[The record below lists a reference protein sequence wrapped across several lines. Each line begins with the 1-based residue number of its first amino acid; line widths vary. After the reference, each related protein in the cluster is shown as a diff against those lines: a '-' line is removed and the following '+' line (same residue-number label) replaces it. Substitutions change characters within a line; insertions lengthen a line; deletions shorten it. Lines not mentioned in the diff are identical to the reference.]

1 MDNTP
6 LISLII
12 PVHNDEKYISKC
24 LDSIIFQTLPDIEII
39 CVDDASVDAS
49 LNILLEYQSNDSR
62 IRLIQN
68 GNNLGT
74 YLARKTAALS
84 ALGKFVMFVDAD
96 DMLDKDACRA
106 LIEIAERHPAD
117 IIQFTADVV
126 NCTGDEEAKIFYKHY
141 MHTVES
147 QLNSSKDILNM
158 FFVSRTNIASVWGKL
173 YSTSL
178 VKTAYSQMPDFFSC
192 IGEDTFTQFL
202 FAYYSESYI
211 SVETQPYYFYHYGLG
226 ISNQAKKSSEMFK
239 AICDMG
245 HLVHVAEDFLHEH
258 DVYEEY
264 RTYCDAMGLRMAE
277 DVCRAYQNLSDD
289 CDGEECGRYLAQTW
303 QGIPSM
309 DKAFSKAFKY
319 PFMKF
324 KASMLHGHKI
334 VLDNRDIDNVPKV
347 SVIIPIYNVEKYLKE
362 CLDSVVNQ
370 TLRDIEIICIDD
382 GSTDNSLEIAK
393 EYCDDKRV
401 ILLSQPNKGLSSA
414 RNLGL
419 KYARGEYVHFLD
431 SDDFMLSE
439 AYETLYEQADKQEL
453 DMLCF
458 SSSAFC
464 NDKDVRGF
472 VENYNTPYKYKN
484 NISITSGERLYCIF
498 QKAHVNFASACL
510 TMYKRSYLN
519 ELGVSFIEGII
530 HEDEAFTFEVMLS
543 ARRVAYTTSAFYTR
557 RIRVGSTMTEPKS
570 TNNLR
575 GYLSAYFYMCS
586 FAVEKCFCAET
597 QNYIDIRLENT
608 RKSIC
613 NIYAQLPDL
622 YDYLSEYEL
631 TILGHLCCG
640 ESESTNRPLIFLK
653 QKVRKFTEYSNNYGI
668 KSAVVKSLRF
678 IKRKTQ
684 YLLLQITK

>member
-6 LISLII
+6 LVSLII
-12 PVHNDEKYISKC
+12 PVHNDEKYIGRC

-39 CVDDASVDAS
+39 CVDDASTDAS
-49 LNILLEYQSNDSR
+49 LNILLEYQKADSR
-62 IRLIQN
+62 MRLLHN
-68 GNNLGT
+68 DNNLGT
-74 YLARKTAALS
+74 YLARKTGALS
-84 ALGKFVMFVDAD
+84 ACGRFVMFVDAD
-96 DMLDKDACRA
+96 DTLDKDACRA
-106 LIEIAERHPAD
+106 VIEIAERHPAD
-117 IIQFTADVV
+117 IIQFTADVI
-126 NCTGDEEAKIFYKHY
+126 NCTVDEETSIFYKHY
-141 MHTVES
+141 LHTVES
-147 QLNSSKDILNM
+147 ELNGSKDILNM
-158 FFVSRTNIASVWGKL
+158 FFVSRTNITSMWGKL

-178 VKTAYSQMPDFFSC
+178 VKTAYRQMPDLFSC

-226 ISNQAKKSSEMFK
+226 ISNQAKNNSEMFK

-245 HLVHVAEDFLHEH
+245 HLVQVAETFLHER

-264 RTYCDAMGLRMAE
+264 KTYCDGMSLRMAE
-277 DVCRAYQNLSDD
+277 DVCRAYQDLSDD
-289 CDGEECGRYLAQTW
+289 CDVEECGRYLAQTW

-324 KASMLHGHKI
+324 KISMLRGHEI
-334 VLDNRDIDNVPKV
+334 VHDNRDIDNVPKV

-362 CLDSVVNQ
+362 CLDSIIKQ
-370 TLRDIEIICIDD
+370 TLENIEIICIDD
-382 GSTDNSLEIAK
+382 GSPDGSLEIAK
-393 EYCDDKRV
+393 EYIADPRIV
-401 ILLSQPNKGLSSA
+401 ILSQSNKGLSSA

-431 SDDFMLSE
+431 SDDFMLLE
-439 AYETLYEQADKQEL
+439 AYELLYVQASKQEL
-453 DMLCF
+453 DILCF

-464 NDKDVRGF
+464 NDKDLSEF

-484 NISITSGERLYCIF
+484 NISITSGERLYCAF

-543 ARRVAYTTSAFYTR
+543 ARRVAYTTSAFYIR
-557 RIRVGSTMTEPKS
+557 RIHVGSTMTKPKS
-570 TNNLR
+570 INNLR

-597 QNYIDIRLENT
+597 QNYIDIRLENI

-622 YDYLSEYEL
+622 YDCLSEYEL
-631 TILGHLCCG
+631 TILSHLCCVD
-640 ESESTNRPLIFLK
+640 SELPNRPLIFLK

-668 KSAVVKSLRF
+668 KSAVFKSLRY
-678 IKRKTQ
+678 IKRKAQ